1 MSESIFTE
9 HPVRA
14 LLSDTCPRYRELRN
28 LSYVV
33 RYATTLDQSACI
45 WNVHDENTMPINRQD
60 LDTRIK
66 DRDVIVW
73 SMNLNL
79 EILDCLDP
87 CAYIRYVIT
96 CIALILYGTTIPTY
110 IIEKRLSSKFYFI
123 KIANICDLRQEN
135 KPVLFTCSFYP
146 SCIHL
151 FSFSLQPEEKRKK
164 DESYKTLAEKNRSN
178 IFWKIWTKIWNINNL

>member
-1 MSESIFTE
+1 M
-9 HPVRA
+9 
-14 LLSDTCPRYRELRN
+14 
-28 LSYVV
+28 V

-60 LDTRIK
+60 LDIRIK

-79 EILDCLDP
+79 EILDYLDP

-96 CIALILYGTTIPTY
+96 CIAY
-110 IIEKRLSSKFYFI
+110 IIWDYYSNIYHWEMPFFTKFYFI
-123 KIANICDLRQEN
+123 KIGNICDLRQEN
-135 KPVLFTCSFYP
+135 KPVLFTWT

-164 DESYKTLAEKNRSN
+164 DESCKTLAEKNRFN
-178 IFWKIWTKIWNINNL
+178 LFWKIWTKIWNMNNL